1 MAGQQSAEPN
11 DETKRVIGLEKPLVS
26 IITPCFNG
34 EPYLDRY
41 FSSIL
46 RQTYAPLE
54 LIFVNDGSSDRTEEI
69 AEHYRP
75 QLEEKGI
82 RFLYLYQENAGQAAA
97 LNRGLKLFTG
107 DYLTWPDADD
117 EMTPDCIEK
126 KVAYLQA
133 HPDCEM
139 CICKAASIEE
149 DNPERTV
156 ALQERIIPAGEDN
169 LFHDFIF
176 IKNVFFCPGG
186 YMVRTSAIDD
196 AIPQREIYDGPGGQN
211 AQILLPIAY
220 RGKYGYMDDILY
232 KYYIR
237 SDSHSHSLNTSKK
250 MILQLTYFETILLET
265 LKRMPD
271 GVFSQ
276 YQMEIQQHYARLRY
290 GNALDTRDPKLIK
303 NYYQK
308 MSALGKVTL
317 MDWLHY
323 RKSVLPLAR
332 LNLFRR

>member
-1 MAGQQSAEPN
+1 M
-11 DETKRVIGLEKPLVS
+11 S

-34 EPYLDRY
+34 ESYLNRY

-46 RQTYAPLE
+46 QQTYSPLE
-54 LIFVNDGSSDRTEEI
+54 LIFVNDGSADRTAEI
-69 AEHYRP
+69 AESYRP
-75 QLEEKGI
+75 LLETKGI
-82 RFLYLYQENAGQAAA
+82 RFIYLYQENAGQAAA

-133 HPDCEM
+133 HPYCEM
-139 CICKAASIEE
+139 CICKATSVEE
-149 DNPERTV
+149 DDPERTV
-156 ALQERIIPAGEDN
+156 ALLERIIPAGEDN

-237 SDSHSHSLNTSKK
+237 SDSHSHSLNTSEKI
-250 MILQLTYFETILLET
+250 ILQLERFERILLET
-265 LKRMPD
+265 LMRMPD

-276 YQMEIQQHYARLRY
+276 YQMEIRQHYARLRF

-303 NYYQK
+303 KHYQEI
-308 MSALGKVTL
+308 SALCTATFI
-317 MDWLHY
+317 DWLHY
-323 RKSVLPLAR
+323 RKNTSPLSQ
-332 LNLFRR
+332 LSKFRK